1 MKSALG
7 AGTVTQQKTVRK
19 LTEFFHP
26 IKVLLDINY
35 KVIKLNGREKAIDFI
50 WMGFFTG
57 CVIKGK
63 DCVFNLAMK
72 NEQLCSLLLFYIVLC
87 L

>member
-1 MKSALG
+1 M
-7 AGTVTQQKTVRK
+7 TQQKTVRK
-19 LTEFFHP
+19 RTVFFYP
-26 IKVLLDINY
+26 VKVLLDINC

-57 CVIKGK
+57 CVIKEQ

-72 NEQLCSLLLFYIVLC
+72 NEQLGSLLLFYSIISIVPVDLV
-87 L
+87 

>member
-1 MKSALG
+1 M
-7 AGTVTQQKTVRK
+7 TQQKTVRK
-19 LTEFFHP
+19 LTGFFYP
-26 IKVLLDINY
+26 VKVLLEINC

-57 CVIKGK
+57 CVIKEK
-63 DCVFNLAMK
+63 DCVLNLAMK
-72 NEQLCSLLLFYIVLC
+72 NEQLRSLLLFYIALC